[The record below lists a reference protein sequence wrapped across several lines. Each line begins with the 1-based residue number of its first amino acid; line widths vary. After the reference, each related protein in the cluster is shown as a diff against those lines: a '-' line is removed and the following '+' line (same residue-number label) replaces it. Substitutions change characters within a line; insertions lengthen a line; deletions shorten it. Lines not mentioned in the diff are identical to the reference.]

1 MLYPCGGL
9 ARRGSH
15 GCDEADLRLLRF
27 PLREQCRLRG
37 NGGGSRDCNRVRG
50 LWCCLWRRWRR
61 FDEGSRQAT
70 LASGGQ
76 FTAVIPREF
85 LRTETTPR
93 GTILHAVDSLHA
105 RKALMMRLSQAFIA
119 LPGGFGTIDEF
130 REVLSWRHFQIHS
143 QPIGLLNYRGYYDAL
158 LKLFDRM
165 VRQGFVDDYS
175 RGTIVDAPTIHELL
189 ASMFEQRRLGQ
200 CLEPVKWDESASRG
214 DRSAP
219 G

>member
-1 MLYPCGGL
+1 MKRISVFCGSRCGNNADFEEMAAEAATAIVSAGYGVVCGG
-9 ARRGSH
+9 
-15 GCDEADLRLLRF
+15 
-27 PLREQCRLRG
+27 
-37 NGGGSRDCNRVRG
+37 GGVG
-50 LWCCLWRRWRR
+50 LMKVVA
-61 FDEGSRQAT
+61 EAT

-93 GTILHAVDSLHA
+93 GTILHVVDSLHA

-130 REVLSWRHFQIHS
+130 CEVLSWRHFQIHS